1 MNPPQIR
8 GFQKY
13 GGHFSGEKQAP
24 AATYP
29 QVRGLVPRSC
39 KVFESQRGGAS
50 RYAGGHA
57 ASPPPEVWGAGSHTA
72 GGMEGV
78 SPPVKTIHGSSDP
91 EPGFRDQDLVFLFN
105 KYEIWFEL
113 GPYGS
118 VGAHIKTGQRY
129 VPQDNFKTL
138 LAPKTAME

>member
-1 MNPPQIR
+1 MGPIFLQ
-8 GFQKY
+8 QKKRLQQQTHKLGAWY
-13 GGHFSGEKQAP
+13 QGLARSSKAREAEPLGMQGGMLQAP
-24 AATYP
+24 
-29 QVRGLVPRSC
+29 R
-39 KVFESQRGGAS
+39 QRI
-50 RYAGGHA
+50 
-57 ASPPPEVWGAGSHTA
+57 WGAGSHTA

-78 SPPVKTIHGSSDP
+78 SPPVKTIHGSCDP

-138 LAPKTAME
+138 VAPKTAME

>member
-1 MNPPQIR
+1 MQ
-8 GFQKY
+8 
-13 GGHFSGEKQAP
+13 GGMLQAP
-24 AATYP
+24 
-29 QVRGLVPRSC
+29 R
-39 KVFESQRGGAS
+39 QRI
-50 RYAGGHA
+50 
-57 ASPPPEVWGAGSHTA
+57 WGAGSHTA

-78 SPPVKTIHGSSDP
+78 SPPVKTIHGFSDP

>member
-1 MNPPQIR
+1 M
-8 GFQKY
+8 
-13 GGHFSGEKQAP
+13 
-24 AATYP
+24 
-29 QVRGLVPRSC
+29 
-39 KVFESQRGGAS
+39 
-50 RYAGGHA
+50 
-57 ASPPPEVWGAGSHTA
+57 
-72 GGMEGV
+72 
-78 SPPVKTIHGSSDP
+78 DP

-138 LAPKTAME
+138 VAPKTAME